1 MAALTQFQRASLF
14 EALRAFWSGE
24 DAAVTNGFG
33 IVLTVSQLDTLK
45 NLINSKIDAIVAD
58 TDTTAND
65 KLVELADEWDEVASC
80 AVELN
85 NASVGSI
92 SGITISSDRIKDNI
106 RQRLATYLE
115 VFHMRDAIKIRNAE
129 NLGAG
134 NSVMMIR

>member
-1 MAALTQFQRASLF
+1 
-14 EALRAFWSGE
+14 
-24 DAAVTNGFG
+24 
-33 IVLTVSQLDTLK
+33 
-45 NLINSKIDAIVAD
+45 
-58 TDTTAND
+58 
-65 KLVELADEWDEVASC
+65 
-80 AVELN
+80 VELN